1 MPLSASRSSWLALC
15 LSFFAFLPLLSPD
28 ILNVPLASAPQTPP
42 VLTSQQQD
50 QLHDLVARVL
60 RHADK
65 AGCKNNTCTILVANF
80 TGRSGSTSIVGMQL
94 ADELSEMLAAQQT
107 AIHVIDRSRLRAFF
121 EQQRIPSKDLQQE
134 KALQW
139 LGRHLGAT
147 TVLEGAIQEQ
157 GGSVRVRVNLRS
169 CDKDRQGPF
178 EEVRIPYS
186 DIEAG
191 LHPAEP
197 FPTNPPS
204 LSSSSTPMIT
214 KAGAGGVDAPRCVY
228 CPQPSYTDPARAA
241 KFQGTILL
249 DVVVSQEGQMKEAR
263 VVRGLPFGLN
273 ESAMNI
279 MQSWKFKPAMR
290 AGEPI
295 QAAVMIEVSF
305 HLY

>member
-1 MPLSASRSSWLALC
+1 MPLFDSRSSWLALC
-15 LSFFAFLPLLSPD
+15 LSFSAFLAPLSPAN
-28 ILNVPLASAPQTPP
+28 LNVPLASAPQTPP
-42 VLTSQQQD
+42 ALTPQQQD
-50 QLHDLVARVL
+50 QLHDLATRIL

-65 AGCKNNTCTILVANF
+65 AGCKKNTCTILVANF
-80 TGRSGSTSIVGMQL
+80 TGRSGSTSILGMQM
-94 ADELSEMLAAQQT
+94 ADELSQMLGAQQT
-107 AIHVIDRSRLRAFF
+107 AIHVIDRSQLRAFF

-139 LGRHLGAT
+139 LGKQLRAT

-178 EEVRIPYS
+178 EEVRIPYP

-191 LHPAEP
+191 LRLAEP
-197 FPTNPPS
+197 FPMDPPP
-204 LSSSSTPMIT
+204 LSSSSIPMIT

-228 CPQPSYTDPARAA
+228 CPQPSYTDPGRAA

-263 VVRGLPFGLN
+263 IVRGLPFGLN

-279 MQSWKFKPAMR
+279 IQSWRFKPAMR